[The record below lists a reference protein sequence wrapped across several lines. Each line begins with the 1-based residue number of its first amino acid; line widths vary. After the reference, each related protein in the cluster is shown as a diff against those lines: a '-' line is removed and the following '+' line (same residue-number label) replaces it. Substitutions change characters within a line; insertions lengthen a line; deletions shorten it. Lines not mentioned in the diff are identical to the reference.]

1 MKKNIVIGVLSV
13 ITVLSIGYGYYQ
25 KREADRC
32 IILAEQLAA
41 KAEQLKSEVDS
52 QRMAVHYLTRARNE
66 ALQAL
71 EESKNRK

>member
-32 IILAEQLAA
+32 ILLAEQLAA
-41 KAEQLKSEVDS
+41 KAEQLKSEVDN
-52 QRMAVHYLTRARNE
+52 QRLAVQYLTRARNE